1 MIRFILFL
9 VLMFSAVTVLSA
21 ADPELLRIATF
32 NICGP
37 KNKPPNDQE
46 SRKPRIRK
54 VVILRI
60 IIR

>member
-1 MIRFILFL
+1 MIRSILFL

-21 ADPELLRIATF
+21 ADPEPLRIATF
-32 NICGP
+32 NIRGQ
-37 KNKPPNDQE
+37 KNKPPTDQE
-46 SRKPRIRK
+46 RRNPRIRK

>member
-1 MIRFILFL
+1 MIRSILFL

-21 ADPELLRIATF
+21 ADSEPLRIATF
-32 NICGP
+32 NIRGP

>member
-1 MIRFILFL
+1 
-9 VLMFSAVTVLSA
+9 MFSAVTVLSA
-21 ADPELLRIATF
+21 ADPEPLRIATF
-32 NICGP
+32 NIRGP